1 MEHAFPHFE
10 PLSLDHCGHIESMT
24 ARFHPYSDFNFTSL
38 FSWNTNNL
46 VAHSVLDGNLVVR
59 FADYLTGEPVYSFLG
74 DTNTDTTAQT
84 LLQYMKN
91 EGLKSEI
98 RLLPESSLG
107 SIHPDKFQIT
117 EDPDNHD
124 YILSIDR
131 LLQFHGSRLKPN
143 RNLVTRFKKSYQS
156 STRLLDLTDP
166 STKKML
172 IEFFLAW
179 AKRKDLPDEQIENE
193 FNAMSRAL
201 EFASVKKL
209 LGVGIFV
216 ENELAGFTICERLAG
231 PYAMLHFEKADP
243 SRCVGIYQYLIQ
255 ETAKIL
261 AAGGCQLLNYQQDL
275 GLPGLRM
282 CKKGFHPA
290 HYLRKYR
297 ISWLDK

>member
-1 MEHAFPHFE
+1 MPQAFPHFE
-10 PLSLDHCGHIESMT
+10 RLSLDHYKQIESQT

-84 LLQYMKN
+84 LLLYMKN
-91 EGLKSEI
+91 EGIKPEI

-131 LLQFHGSRLKPN
+131 LLEFHGSRLKPN

-156 STRLLDLTDP
+156 STHLLDLTNP
-166 STKKML
+166 STQKML

-179 AKRKDLPDEQIENE
+179 AKRKGLPVAHTENE
-193 FNAMSRAL
+193 FKAMSRAL
-201 EFASVKKL
+201 DFASVKDL

-216 ENELAGFTICERLAG
+216 NNELAGFTISERLDG

-243 SRCVGIYQYLIQ
+243 NRCVGVYQYLMQ

-261 AAGGCQLLNYQQDL
+261 AADGCQLLNYQQDL

-282 CKKGFHPA
+282 CKKGFHPS

-297 ISWLDK
+297 ITSLEK